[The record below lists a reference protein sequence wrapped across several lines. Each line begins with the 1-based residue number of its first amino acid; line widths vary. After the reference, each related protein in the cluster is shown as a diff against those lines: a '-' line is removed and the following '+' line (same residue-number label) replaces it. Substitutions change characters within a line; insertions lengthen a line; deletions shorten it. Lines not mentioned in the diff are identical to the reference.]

1 MGRIDLLVNKVKERN
16 VITIK
21 VRNFGPVTGFSG

>member
-1 MGRIDLLVNKVKERN
+1 MGRVGLLVNKVEERN

-21 VRNFGPVTGFSG
+21 VRNFGPVTRFSG